1 MRQRSQHF
9 DPRQTMQTDTFEVF
23 HYRDTNPGTVE
34 MHHHD
39 FYELYCLLEGR
50 VEYWVEGRVIR
61 LQPGDILLLSP
72 MELHRPVVQPESP
85 LYERIV
91 LWIRKDWLEAIPSA
105 TMGLGDCF
113 DPSRPTHTNLL
124 RPDAAQRGELTALL
138 GTLVAEYYSREPGS
152 DLCAYGLLLQL
163 MTRLNRLV
171 LESPRVAG
179 KAASALVQKALQYI
193 GEHLSGELSLEQ
205 VAAACY
211 VSKYHLSHAFSREV
225 GVSLYRYV
233 LLRRLVL
240 ARQLLAEGVPAGQV
254 CQDCGFSDYAGFYRA
269 FKAEYGISP
278 REFSGGSGKV

>member
-1 MRQRSQHF
+1 MRERSQHF
-9 DPRQTMQTDTFEVF
+9 DPRQTMHTDTFEVF
-23 HYRDTNPGTVE
+23 HYRDTHPGTVE

-61 LQPGDILLLSP
+61 LEPGDILLLNP

-91 LWIRKDWLEAIPSA
+91 LWLRKDWLEGIASD

-124 RPDAAQRGELTALL
+124 RPGASHRGELTALL
-138 GTLVAEYYSREPGS
+138 GALVSEYYSREPGS
-152 DLCAYGLLLQL
+152 DLCAYGLLLQF

-171 LESPRVAG
+171 LRTPRVAG
-179 KAASALVQKALQYI
+179 EVASAPVRKALQYI
-193 GEHLSGELSLEQ
+193 AEHLSGELSLDQ

-233 LLRRLVL
+233 MLRRLLL
-240 ARQLLAEGVPAGQV
+240 ARQLLAAGEPAGQV
-254 CQDCGFSDYAGFYRA
+254 CQSCGFSDYAGFYRA

-278 REFSGGSGKV
+278 REFAAGS

>member
-1 MRQRSQHF
+1 MRERSQHF
-9 DPRQTMQTDTFEVF
+9 DPRQTMHTDTFEVF
-23 HYRDTNPGTVE
+23 HYRDTHPGTVE

-85 LYERIV
+85 LYERVV
-91 LWIRKDWLEAIPSA
+91 LWIRKDWLEGIRSG

-113 DPSRPTHTNLL
+113 DPGRPTHTNLL
-124 RPDAAQRGELTALL
+124 RPAASQRGALTALL
-138 GTLVAEYYSREPGS
+138 GTLVSEYYSREPGS
-152 DLCAYGLLLQL
+152 ELCAYGLLLQF
-163 MTRLNRLV
+163 MTQLNRLV
-171 LESPRVAG
+171 LETPKVAG
-179 KAASALVQKALQYI
+179 EAASAPVRKALQYI
-193 GEHLSGELSLEQ
+193 AEHLSGELSLEL

-233 LLRRLVL
+233 MLRRLLL
-240 ARQLLAEGVPAGQV
+240 ARQLLAEGEPAGQV
-254 CQDCGFSDYAGFYRA
+254 CQSCGFSDYAGFYRA

-278 REFSGGSGKV
+278 REFAAGS